1 MFNPLNLK
9 VMEIKDLNRDE
20 LFKLV
25 KSYEDEFNR
34 LQNEIRYIAFL
45 RGIVS
50 NYLDE
55 LEV

>member
-1 MFNPLNLK
+1 
-9 VMEIKDLNRDE
+9 MEIQNLNREE
-20 LFKLV
+20 LMKLA
-25 KSYEDEFNR
+25 KSYEDEFIR